1 MHCARC
7 NAVVNDTAQCSC
19 CKKVLGFCCAGVSEQ
34 GYRKLGAERRSVW
47 RCSSCRAEA
56 TSPLPTSESVTLDS
70 IMLELR
76 SMKNHLASLPV
87 LMQDVKS
94 IKNEIEELKKSCEFN
109 SSILDDHNA
118 RLQSVENELPKIA
131 ALQENIH
138 SLNNEVT
145 VLRGELNG
153 RDQWQRL
160 NNIEIKGVPLK
171 KNENL
176 FTVVDH
182 ISKAVDY
189 PIQKSSI
196 NYISRVPMLNSKE
209 KLIIV
214 SFTNRYIKEDFI
226 ASARSKKKILASDIG
241 FSDSTQLI
249 FLNDH
254 LTPEYKR
261 LLTSVKTTMK
271 AKGYQ
276 YIWVKYGKIHV
287 RMNDTSKIF
296 IVNSHTDLNKL
307 Q

>member
-1 MHCARC
+1 MICARC
-7 NAVVNDTAQCSC
+7 NAVVNDSTQCSC
-19 CKKVLGFCCAGVSEQ
+19 CKKLLGFCCAGVSEQ

-47 RCSSCRAEA
+47 KCSSCRAEA
-56 TSPLPTSESVTLDS
+56 TSPLPTTDPVTLDS
-70 IMLELR
+70 IMMELR
-76 SMKNHLASLPV
+76 AMKNHLASLPV
-87 LMQDVKS
+87 LLQDVKS

-109 SSILDDHNA
+109 SSILDDHNM

-138 SLNNEVT
+138 SLSNEVT
-145 VLRGELNG
+145 VLRSELNG

-176 FTVVDH
+176 FTVVDQ
-182 ISKAVDY
+182 ISIAVDY

-196 NYISRVPMLNSKE
+196 NYISRIPMQNSKE

-226 ASARSKKKILASDIG
+226 ASARSKKTLLAKEIG
-241 FSDSTQLI
+241 FSDSTQSV

-261 LLTSVKTTMK
+261 LLTSVKTTLK

-287 RMNDTSKIF
+287 RKNDSSKIV
-296 IVNSHTDLNKL
+296 IVNNHTDLNKL